1 MNELYYIIP
10 RTKKFELEVQK
21 IIHLQSLVK
30 RSDCMILST
39 ANVPIK
45 FDVTVGQYCKMG
57 LKNA

>member
-1 MNELYYIIP
+1 M
-10 RTKKFELEVQK
+10 KVQK